1 MGSFYAHWSRPVWVA
16 VWHRRGVLVS
26 DQSRLLAC
34 HPSAVGPSANDLAC
48 LRPSFHVCKV
58 SSHRPSL

>member
-26 DQSRLLAC
+26 DQSRLLA
-34 HPSAVGPSANDLAC
+34 AVGPSANDLAC

-58 SSHRPSL
+58 SSRRPSM